1 MRAGGRTTR
10 GGVRSGGTRG
20 LARVPPVGYQGPSP
34 GGRAVARPRGR
45 CRRTG
50 AAPGRRGGGML
61 PGSRGRAPRRRWTAR
76 LPAVAVAAVAAVALS
91 VPAAGPALADPSDQ
105 PGGTSGVLD
114 SSVLDR
120 LQKRAAE
127 VQSGLQQRQA
137 EIAQARQDLATAQQQ
152 VTGARAALDQTQ
164 GALAQRQAVVA
175 QYAAAAYR
183 DGGTLTPLT
192 VLLDGADP
200 GNVISAMGYLDA
212 VDRHTAGV
220 LAEAEQQRRA
230 ALDAQAAAGQALDRA
245 QQHADQVQRQIDDL
259 TAQAAAV
266 TDELDQALDAVDDQL
281 SQLQKEQVE
290 VDRKTAAN
298 WQAYLDSLTAAGV
311 TPPTA
316 SALRDPAAALPAGL
330 VPVAAHA
337 GGAQAGA
344 AQLPRQPTSLLVLPA
359 ETLSAV
365 SFAMSQLG
373 LPYAPGTAG
382 PESWACG
389 SLVQSAYAAAGISL
403 PGDQA
408 GLYAV
413 TTPVDPADVL
423 PGDLVFLG
431 TSESGLGHV
440 GIALDPQT
448 MLAADARAG
457 AVVVR
462 RLPADQVIGVGRPS
476 LGRRSP
482 VDAPGP
488 TDGAL
493 KVECG
498 NTVYPPSY
506 DGARA
511 WGGYPNGLIPPS
523 ALCEIGVGA
532 HRLRCDAAA
541 AYRAMSAAYAAAFG
555 SPICI
560 TDSYR
565 SYDSQVKLYGEKPAL
580 AAVPGTSNHGWGLA
594 VDLCRGIDR
603 YGTPQYQWML
613 ADAGRFGWLHP
624 TWADPG
630 NGREEPWHW
639 EYAGT

>member
-1 MRAGGRTTR
+1 
-10 GGVRSGGTRG
+10 
-20 LARVPPVGYQGPSP
+20 
-34 GGRAVARPRGR
+34 
-45 CRRTG
+45 
-50 AAPGRRGGGML
+50 ML
-61 PGSRGRAPRRRWTAR
+61 PGSRGRAPRRRWTAC

-152 VTGARAALDQTQ
+152 VTGAQAALDQTQ

-230 ALDAQAAAGQALDRA
+230 ALGAQAAAAQALDRA

-337 GGAQAGA
+337 GAAQAGA

-431 TSESGLGHV
+431 TPESGLGHV

-462 RLPADQVIGVGRPS
+462 ELPTDQVIGVGRPS
-476 LGRRSP
+476 LALRAP
-482 VDAPGP
+482 VAAPG
-488 TDGAL
+488 TTGGAL
-493 KVECG
+493 RVECG

-523 ALCEIGVGA
+523 ALCEVGVGT

-594 VDLCRGIDR
+594 VDLCGGIDR

-613 ADAGRFGWLHP
+613 SDAGRFGWLHP